1 MEIIELVQH
10 YENVIDVKNI
20 RLDKEIKE
28 CAALRALL
36 ESVLSGSLT
45 HEEAKQIYSRL

>member
-1 MEIIELVQH
+1 MDLVKH
-10 YENVIDVKNI
+10 YENIIEIKNI

-36 ESVLSGSLT
+36 ESVLAGSLT
-45 HEEAKQIYSRL
+45 HEEAKQIYHRL